1 MKRYKL
7 ISCSVFKNFVE
18 KFISD
23 NMLPID
29 AEFISMGMHLNPEK
43 LNKELQEEIDRT
55 RKEYQAVLLLYGL
68 CGNSILGLTAR
79 EIPII
84 IPRVHDCC
92 TLFLG
97 SRKKFVENFEGKQS
111 SEWYSSDYLDELK
124 KQKDAGYFKEE
135 HWYYGLEYEKLVEEY
150 GEDNAKYIYETI
162 YGQSEKSEIVFIKTG
177 HEKDNVNLIKLE
189 KKAAEKGIKVLE
201 LEGSYHMVKNL
212 LWELFSEEDY
222 LVVPPGYSVAGVYDN
237 EKIMYA
243 TAGKT

>member
-18 KFISD
+18 KFIAE

-29 AEFISMGMHLNPEK
+29 AKFISMGKHLNPEK
-43 LNKELQEEIDRT
+43 LNKELQEEIDKT
-55 RKEYQAVLLLYGL
+55 GEEYEAIMLLYGL

-84 IPRVHDCC
+84 IPRAHDCC

-97 SRKKFVENFEGKQS
+97 SREKFVENFEGKQS
-111 SEWYSSDYLDELK
+111 SEWYSSDYLEEFE
-124 KQKDAGYFKEE
+124 KQKDSESFNEE

-162 YGQSEKSEIVFIKTG
+162 YGQNEKTEIFFIKTR
-177 HEKDNVNLIKLE
+177 HEKDSDNLLKLR
-189 KKAAEKGIKVLE
+189 KDAAEKDIKLVE
-201 LEGSYHMVKNL
+201 LEGSYCLVKNFL
-212 LWELFSEEDY
+212 KELFFEEDY
-222 LVVPPGYSVAGVYDN
+222 LIVLSGYSVAGAYDN
-237 EKIMYA
+237 EKIIYA
-243 TAGKT
+243 SGEKT